1 MAAPLSEENFRV
13 YGSST
18 SPTLVLIDKTG
29 IVRLYNPGKLTAEQ
43 LSAKIEALL

>member
-1 MAAPLSEENFRV
+1 MAAPLSEENFRT

-29 IVRLYNPGKLTAEQ
+29 IVRLYNPGKMTAEE
-43 LSAKIEALL
+43 LTAKIEPIL